1 MMDNDTASHCSQNTS
16 PVTFT
21 GSLAVPEEAAG
32 AGTAERQIKRFG
44 LVHEALKRGPG
55 IT

>member
-1 MMDNDTASHCSQNTS
+1 MTQHPIAHKTPAQ

-32 AGTAERQIKRFG
+32 AGTAERQINRFG